1 MFDSQFWLLDNLW
14 GGLIHATTFMTANFT
29 HIDSYPSSALQAH
42 GLSCIRGEKT
52 LFADISFQVSSGEC
66 LHVRG
71 ENGVG
76 KTSLLRLLT
85 GLSKAESGEV
95 FWNGQSIFSDASSY
109 HRQLLFLGHRDALKE
124 ELTALENL
132 QMYAMI
138 DDVNLSAHKALAALW
153 RFGLRG
159 RENLPVHY
167 LSAGQKR
174 RVLMA
179 RMLTRQASL
188 WILDEPF
195 NALDINAVKELEHLI
210 ASHLD
215 CGGMLILTSHQAI
228 ELPKIKVL
236 DL

>member
-1 MFDSQFWLLDNLW
+1 
-14 GGLIHATTFMTANFT
+14 MTVDTSNT
-29 HIDSYPSSALQAH
+29 SSNSALA
-42 GLSCIRGEKT
+42 LEARAISCVRGERR
-52 LFADISFQVSSGEC
+52 LFGDLSLKVSSGEC

-85 GLSKAESGEV
+85 GLSKPEGGEIL
-95 FWNGQSIFSDASSY
+95 WNGSSIAKDAEAF
-109 HRQLLFLGHRDALKE
+109 HRELLFLGHRDALKE
-124 ELTALENL
+124 DLTALENL
-132 QMYAMI
+132 QLYAALDGI
-138 DDVNLSAHKALAALW
+138 DLSDERAFTALW

-159 RENLPVHY
+159 REHLPVSC

-179 RMLTRQASL
+179 RMLTRQAKL

-195 NALDINAVKELEHLI
+195 NALDIHAVEALQGLIAEHLEH
-210 ASHLD
+210 
-215 CGGMLILTSHQAI
+215 GGLVVLTSHQAVT
-228 ELPKIKVL
+228 LPHIRVL

>member
-1 MFDSQFWLLDNLW
+1 
-14 GGLIHATTFMTANFT
+14 MTNEISPT
-29 HIDSYPSSALQAH
+29 SSRTPYVLEAR
-42 GLSCIRGEKT
+42 GLSCVRGEKQ
-52 LFADISFQVSSGEC
+52 LFSGLNLRLSAGAC

-85 GLSKAESGEV
+85 GLAKPDSGEV
-95 FWNGQSIFSDASSY
+95 MWSNQNISKDSLSY
-109 HRQLLFLGHRDALKE
+109 HRDLLFLGHRDGLKE
-124 ELTALENL
+124 DLTALENL
-132 QMYAMI
+132 QTYAVL
-138 DDVNLSAHKALAALW
+138 DALPLTQEKALAALW

-159 RENLPVHY
+159 REHLPVNC

-179 RMLTRQASL
+179 RMLTREAPL

-195 NALDINAVKELEHLI
+195 NALDIKAVHELKNLISEHLL
-210 ASHLD
+210 H
-215 CGGMLILTSHQAI
+215 GGLVVMTSHQDVNI
-228 ELPKIKVL
+228 PNMQVL